1 MRKICY
7 ILAILFGL
15 TWQSL
20 NAQNYESG
28 VSKEYMYSLFVPDQ
42 ARALAIDRTEGT
54 HPIAQELKN
63 LNHNY
68 NTPKIHNS
76 LCHS

>member
-42 ARALAIDRTEGT
+42 ARALAIDRTEGI
-54 HPIAQELKN
+54 HPIAQELKKV
-63 LNHNY
+63 NHDY
-68 NTPKIHNS
+68 NILKIYNS

>member
-7 ILAILFGL
+7 ILAILLGL
-15 TWQSL
+15 ACHSL
-20 NAQNYESG
+20 NAQSYEPG
-28 VSKEYMYSLFVPDQ
+28 ASKEYMYSLFVPDQ
-42 ARALAIDRTEGT
+42 ARALAIDRTEGI

-63 LNHNY
+63 LNHDY

>member
-7 ILAILFGL
+7 ILAILLGL

-20 NAQNYESG
+20 NAQNYESE

-42 ARALAIDRTEGT
+42 AMAMAIDRTEGT
-54 HPIAQELKN
+54 HPTAQELKN

-68 NTPKIHNS
+68 NTPKIYYS

>member
-7 ILAILFGL
+7 ILAILLGL

-28 VSKEYMYSLFVPDQ
+28 VSKEYMYSLFVPNQ

-54 HPIAQELKN
+54 HPIALELKN
-63 LNHNY
+63 LSHNY